1 MSDTKIYE
9 VSGYKPLK
17 GTVKEYYRADTETK
31 VTRAL
36 KLETVE
42 QGGFVTYSIREIDV
56 LPEAVF
62 ITCPGCDSRFASPDR
77 VRTLN

>member
-17 GTVKEYYRADTETK
+17 GTVKEYYRAITDTQ
-31 VTRAL
+31 VNRAL

-56 LPEAVF
+56 LPESVF
-62 ITCPGCDSRFASPDR
+62 ITCPGCESKFASPDR
-77 VRTLN
+77 VKNP